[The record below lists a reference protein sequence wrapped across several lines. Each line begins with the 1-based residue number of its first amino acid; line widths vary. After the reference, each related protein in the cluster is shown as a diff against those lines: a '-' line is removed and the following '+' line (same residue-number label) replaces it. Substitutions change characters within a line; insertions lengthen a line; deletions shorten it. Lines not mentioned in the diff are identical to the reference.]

1 MNWQDLF
8 AAIALV
14 MVIEG
19 ILPFLSP
26 RSLRQAYLSVTQMGD
41 RTIRRTG
48 LASMVIGAVLLF
60 LIRS

>member
-19 ILPFLSP
+19 LLPFSSP
-26 RSLRQAYLSVTQMGD
+26 QSLRRAYLQVTQLDDM
-41 RTIRRTG
+41 TIRCTG
-48 LASMVIGAVLLF
+48 LASMVIGMILLF
-60 LIRS
+60 LIR